1 MTPHVSWRGPRI
13 AGLALLA
20 LGIVGLVATTA
31 IPSAR
36 DGWAISGPRFLP
48 LVASLS
54 LVALAF
60 AQLVRTFVRQ
70 DVDLGRHAADE
81 AGRTHWPTPAMLMGL
96 LIGYLLLLAPL
107 GYAVATA
114 VFVPLSARVLGS
126 ERPARDAIVAVLLG
140 VVVSYAFT
148 RWLGVRLPVGPW
160 GV

>member
-1 MTPHVSWRGPRI
+1 MASHLDWRGPRL
-13 AGLALLA
+13 AGLALLT

-48 LVASLS
+48 LVASIS
-54 LVALAF
+54 LVALAV
-60 AQLVRTFVRQ
+60 AHLARTVIRR
-70 DVDLGRHAADE
+70 DVDLARHAATE
-81 AGRTHWPTPAMLMGL
+81 AATTHWPTPSLLMAL
-96 LIGYLLLLAPL
+96 LIGYLLLLTPF
-107 GYAVATA
+107 GYALATA

-126 ERPARDAIVAVLLG
+126 DRPGRDAIVGVALG